1 GADTDVPAGDIG
13 VGGREI
19 GYLFGQYKRIRD
31 EHVGVLT
38 GRGLTYGGS
47 LVRTEATGYGLIYIT
62 EEALKARGDS
72 FEGKTVVISGS
83 GNVAIYACQKAQSL
97 GAKVVAMYD
106 SNGYI
111 YDANGIN
118 LDVVKDIKEVKRG
131 RIKEYAARVPGS
143 VYTEGCK
150 GIWTIPCDIALPCA
164 TQNEI
169 DAKSAQILVENGCK
183 YVAEGANM
191 PSTLEAIEVFQK
203 NGVVFL
209 PAKAANAGG
218 VATSA
223 LEMAQSSGRMFWT
236 FEEVDAKLKNIMV
249 NIYHN
254 IDKAAK
260 DYGYEGNYV
269 MGANIAGFVKV
280 AEAMMAQGVV

>member
-1 GADTDVPAGDIG
+1 
-13 VGGREI
+13 
-19 GYLFGQYKRIRD
+19 
-31 EHVGVLT
+31 
-38 GRGLTYGGS
+38 
-47 LVRTEATGYGLIYIT
+47 
-62 EEALKARGDS
+62 
-72 FEGKTVVISGS
+72 
-83 GNVAIYACQKAQSL
+83 
-97 GAKVVAMYD
+97 MYD

-111 YDANGIN
+111 YDPAGIN
-118 LDVVKDIKEVKRG
+118 LDVIKDIKEVRRG
-131 RIKEYAARVPGS
+131 RIKEYADRVKGS
-143 VYTEGCK
+143 VYKEGCK

-169 DAKSAQILVENGCK
+169 DEKSAEILVKNGVK
-183 YVAEGANM
+183 YVGEGANM

-223 LEMAQSSGRMFWT
+223 LEMAQSSGRLFWS

-254 IDKAAK
+254 IDNAAK
-260 DYGYEGNYV
+260 EYGYAGNYV
-269 MGANIAGFVKV
+269 MGANIAGFIKV
-280 AEAMMAQGVV
+280 ATAMMAHGVV